1 MTFPTNTTNWL
12 LILTLACGCL
22 TAASPAQETDPLP
35 SAEDVLKAYV
45 KATGGLEKYK
55 AVKTMSAQGTVSIP
69 QAGIEG
75 KIDMLQVVPNK
86 VRVNTELTGLGTIK
100 QGSNGKTAW
109 ELSAIAGPRVL
120 KGEEAKQLMEEAN
133 MKKTYQPQSYY
144 KEMKCVGVEEIDGDR
159 CYKIELTKPNG
170 SLQTDFYSVES
181 KLLVKS
187 IAEVVTNMGEMKIS
201 AQASDYRDVGG
212 VKMPF
217 KMEQLLPNGISQ
229 IIEMDK
235 VQFNVEIPEDAFVL
249 PSEIKELLDEQK

>member
-55 AVKTMSAQGTVSIP
+55 AVKSMSAQGTVSVP

-75 KIDMLQVVPNK
+75 EIDVLQVVPNK

-109 ELSAIAGPRVL
+109 ELSAITGPRVL

-133 MKKTYQPQSYY
+133 MKKIYMPQSYY
-144 KEMKCVGVEEIDGDR
+144 KEMKCVGVEDVDGDK
-159 CYKIELTKPNG
+159 CYQLELTKPNG

-181 KLLVKS
+181 KLHVKS
-187 IAEVVTNMGEMKIS
+187 ITEVVSNMGEMKIS
-201 AQASDYRDVGG
+201 VQISDYRE
-212 VKMPF
+212 VKGIKIPF
-217 KMEQLLPNGISQ
+217 KLEQALPNGITQVLEFS
-229 IIEMDK
+229 K
-235 VQFNVEIPEDAFVL
+235 LQFNAEIPEDAFVL
-249 PSEIKELLDEQK
+249 PDEIKELLDEQK